1 MEITSRVRMK
11 KRKAS
16 FERSEDEAT
25 FEYGKSAVNFPDPD
39 EIRLTIFKFFHGWEL
54 TRLRL
59 VCRDWNS
66 IISNER
72 SLWKLEKLPRLV
84 IPKWIGLS
92 SMRSYIQYMFIGVR
106 NIRKVVL
113 FFFKH
118 PEFFRFICGL
128 YLGHAGLKIVSSIC
142 KLIVGCYVLHRETST
157 LTRQGII
164 VDMDL
169 FLDGYRQYILGL

>member
-1 MEITSRVRMK
+1 MEIVSRVRMK
-11 KRKAS
+11 KRN
-16 FERSEDEAT
+16 RDDEDDLT
-25 FEYGKSAVNFPDPD
+25 FETCKSVVDFPEQD
-39 EIRLTIFKFFHGWEL
+39 EIRLEIFKFFQGWEL

-59 VCRDWNS
+59 VCRHWND

-84 IPKWIGLS
+84 IPKWTGLS
-92 SMRSYIQYMFIGVR
+92 PMRSYIQYMFIGVR

-113 FFFKH
+113 FFFKY

-128 YLGHAGLKIVSSIC
+128 YVGHTNLKMVSSVC
-142 KLIVGCYVLHRETST
+142 KLIVGCYVLYRETFT
-157 LTRQGII
+157 LTRQGYR
-164 VDMDL
+164 VNMDL